1 MKDKEY
7 TQGLE
12 SMRQHAISERR
23 NYDAELLSE
32 AIIRENSSKLIA
44 KTILVRKEEL
54 ITLEKLV
61 DNLMSV
67 KSWLK
72 YSTTDEL
79 VKELASRNGA
89 LIIKKDPAYENM
101 SGYGK
106 CVVKLIDSIGELKAA
121 GYRNKQLVDM
131 LEEHIKD
138 DISKH
143 DIRVI
148 KEIFENEIG
157 CFER

>member
-1 MKDKEY
+1 MNNKEY
-7 TQGLE
+7 IQGLE
-12 SMRQHAISERR
+12 SMRQHAVSERR

-44 KTILVRKEEL
+44 KTILVRKEDL

-61 DNLMSV
+61 DNLMSA

-79 VKELASRNGA
+79 VKELESRNGT
-89 LIIKKDPAYENM
+89 LTIKKEPEYKNISD
-101 SGYGK
+101 YGK
-106 CVVKLIDSIGELKAA
+106 CIIELIDSIEELKAA
-121 GYRNKQLVDM
+121 GYKNKQLVDM
-131 LEEHIKD
+131 LEEHTSDNEFKY
-138 DISKH
+138 

-157 CFER
+157 YFEG

>member
-1 MKDKEY
+1 MNNKEY
-7 TQGLE
+7 IQGLE

-23 NYDAELLSE
+23 NYDTRILDE
-32 AIIRENSSKLIA
+32 AIKREKDVIEIGSIRLD
-44 KTILVRKEEL
+44 KE
-54 ITLEKLV
+54 
-61 DNLMSV
+61 DV
-67 KSWLK
+67 KKIEALADKIIGINKGLK
-72 YSTTDEL
+72 DFTTDEL

-101 SGYGK
+101 SDYGK
-106 CVVKLIDSIGELKAA
+106 CVVKLIDCIGELKAA